1 MTSSNTFLFTYQ
13 QDTPR
18 IVTPAIATSLAYD
31 QGLYIATEFTVEK
44 EGDVLYSHPR
54 SILSIVVNDSILYVC
69 DGTLEITR
77 YHLWNARR
85 LKPYLVSHIPCQI
98 KLHQACLYILTQS
111 QLTWI
116 DLRTQIKQTE
126 PLDTSRIYRSVAFYQ
141 DRRYF
146 LTVQRDT
153 LEGRVFSTEDLLLG
167 IEDPSD
173 LVLVYPYLFISG
185 KSVKQYDLV
194 QRRIVDLY
202 ETTDV
207 YRNINKYGSMAYGG
221 LLIYLFNET
230 RHQVESILA
239 PPIRPNEIKL
249 LSLVPD
255 RGTTGTRVTLTGTN
269 VDLIQTLTL
278 DYEEVEL
285 EPISMTSVSFKI
297 PEGKGTPILRVYPE
311 ITHTEISHSLTFTY
325 ETPRLDLCIP
335 SQCFEGQTLYL
346 YGEYLDK
353 VQYVLIN
360 EEKLDPILLKN
371 NALEIRTPP
380 GSGSP
385 TIQLVDRLSNIL
397 YSNIMFTYLRLESII
412 CFPAGSLVHAD
423 QGIVE
428 IQKLI
433 PGKHTVYG
441 KDIRLITDTYCLDS
455 ELVCIEKDAFSDGV
469 PYIRTVISKHHK
481 IFYRKMIE
489 AHEFVGRI
497 PGITLIPYDGKK
509 LYNVLLY
516 VPGRMNV
523 QGMICETLD
532 PSNPIVSQFSQK
544 LMASTS

>member
-1 MTSSNTFLFTYQ
+1 MSISSGSFLFTYQ
-13 QDTPR
+13 QDLPR

-44 EGDVLYSHPR
+44 DGDTLYSHPR
-54 SILSIVVNDSILYVC
+54 AILSIVVNESILYVC
-69 DGTLEITR
+69 DRTLEITR

-85 LKPYLVSHIPCQI
+85 LRPYLVSDEPCQI
-98 KLHQACLYILTQS
+98 KLHQTRLYILTQS

-116 DLRTQIKQTE
+116 DLRTQIKQSE

-141 DRRYF
+141 ERRYF
-146 LTVQRDT
+146 LTIQRDT
-153 LEGRVFSTEDLLLG
+153 LEGRLFSGEDLLLG

-173 LVLVYPYLFISG
+173 LVLVYPYLYISG

-194 QRRIVDLY
+194 QRRLVDVY
-202 ETTDV
+202 ETTDI
-207 YRNINKYGSMAYGG
+207 YRNINHYGSMTYGG
-221 LLIYLFNET
+221 MLIYLSNIT
-230 RHQVESILA
+230 RNQVESILA
-239 PPIRPNEIKL
+239 PPLTTDEIKL
-249 LSLVPD
+249 LTLVPD
-255 RGTTGTRVTLTGTN
+255 RGTTHTLVILNGIN
-269 VDLIQTLTL
+269 IDRIQTLTL
-278 DYEEVEL
+278 DHEEVEL
-285 EPISMTSVSFKI
+285 NPISTTSVSFMI
-297 PEGKGTPILRVYPE
+297 PEGIGSPVLRVYPE
-311 ITHTEISHSLTFTY
+311 IPHSITFTY

-335 SQCFEGQTLYL
+335 SLCFEGQSLYL

-353 VQYVLIN
+353 VQYVVVN

-385 TIQLVDRLSNIL
+385 TIHLVDRLSNIL
-397 YSNIMFTYLRLESII
+397 YSNITFTYLRLESII
-412 CFPAGSLVHAD
+412 CFPAGSLVHSD

-433 PGKHTVYG
+433 PGTHTVYG

-455 ELVCIEKDAFSDGV
+455 ELVSIEKDAFSEGV
-469 PYIRTVISKHHK
+469 PYRRTVISKHHK
-481 IFYRKMIE
+481 ILYRKMIE

-516 VPGRMNV
+516 VQGRMNV

-544 LMASTS
+544 LMETTS

>member
-1 MTSSNTFLFTYQ
+1 MSNSFLFTYQ
-13 QDTPR
+13 QDLPR

-44 EGDVLYSHPR
+44 DGDVLYSHPR
-54 SILSIVVNDSILYVC
+54 SILSIVVYESILYVC
-69 DGTLEITR
+69 DRTLEITR

-85 LKPYLVSHIPCQI
+85 LKPYLVSDTPCQI
-98 KLHQACLYILTQS
+98 KLHQTRLYILTQS

-116 DLRTQIKQTE
+116 DLRTQIKQSE

-141 DRRYF
+141 DHRYF

-153 LEGRVFSTEDLLLG
+153 LEGRLFSTEDLLLG

-173 LVLVYPYLFISG
+173 LVLVYPYLYISG

-194 QRRIVDLY
+194 ERRLVDVY
-202 ETTDV
+202 ETTDI
-207 YRNINKYGSMAYGG
+207 YRNVNKYGSMAYGG
-221 LLIYLFNET
+221 LLIYLSNMT
-230 RHQVESILA
+230 RHQVESILS
-239 PPIRPNEIKL
+239 PPIKNNEIKL
-249 LSLVPD
+249 GSLVPD

-269 VDLIQTLTL
+269 IDLIQTLML
-278 DYEEVEL
+278 GEEVEL
-285 EPISMTSVSFKI
+285 EPISTTSVSFVI
-297 PEGKGTPILRVYPE
+297 PEGKGSSILRVYSENPR
-311 ITHTEISHSLTFTY
+311 TEISHSLTFTY

-335 SQCFEGQTLYL
+335 SQCFEGQSLYL
-346 YGEYLDK
+346 YGEYLDQ
-353 VQYVLIN
+353 VQYVLVN

-371 NALEIRTPP
+371 KALEIRTPP

-397 YSNIMFTYLRLESII
+397 YSPITFTYLRLESII

-455 ELVCIEKDAFSDGV
+455 ELVCIEKDAFSEGV
-469 PYIRTVISKHHK
+469 PYRRTVISRHHK

-497 PGITLIPYDGKK
+497 HGITLIPYDGKK

-516 VPGRMNV
+516 VAGRMNV

-544 LMASTS
+544 LMETTS